1 MKLSSAQASAV
12 EAWGQGDVC
21 VVAGPGSGKTTVL
34 VERFRWLVEEKG
46 ISPAE
51 ILAITFT
58 EKAANNM
65 LERLTGNRAPSG
77 SAPPA
82 GSAGPLYQTA
92 QILTIDAFCA
102 RLLREHALPAGL
114 DPNFQVL
121 ESWQADM
128 LLKQAIDEELNKV
141 YAADPAGT
149 RRFLEVFAA
158 AGTYRGG
165 MDLSQVHNQILN
177 LHQMIRIS
185 GAEIQT
191 PENSPAISRARDEL
205 AETLMQLGQ
214 RRGDPQL
221 TSLGTNTPPP
231 EHHADPAVFGWFSRA
246 EKALKT
252 HKAVGPDAPLIKK
265 LKKDLLPACRAE
277 FLTRYHHG
285 SRVWLAGVVQAAAAN
300 YESLKHRGGW
310 VDFSDLESLAI
321 RLLES
326 EPARRPGFWPGF
338 GHVLVDEYQDT
349 NPLQGKLIGL
359 LRSGEGD
366 SRTKFFA
373 VGDIN
378 QSIYGFRH
386 ADPDVFRNYRHAML
400 SGRGVVISL
409 LDNFR
414 SRSEILKFAEHLLSD
429 PDGGVE
435 PQTLVARRDFA
446 PKPQPSVEVLVTR
459 DPQGDRARQW
469 EVRRLAGRIR
479 ELMESLKIGKPERAP
494 CWADFAVLLRSR
506 TLIDRFAEGFRQES
520 IPYELSAGQGFFE
533 TTEVRDLVNL
543 LRTLRNPHDDIA
555 LAATLCSPFA
565 GASDE
570 DLFRMRLA
578 SGSAGLVTGLYPYSE
593 TPAGRGGAAEVFA
606 GRLAK
611 YRSLRD
617 EIPLDVLL
625 SRFLHECGYET
636 GLLQSENGRSKL
648 ANVRKFLRIV
658 RQIASARDSRF
669 SETVQAIVE
678 LQESG
683 VNEAEATGYDEKTDA
698 VRLMT
703 LHAAKGLEF
712 PVVILPALDSS
723 PPNTASAVSYS
734 PAGGIGAKWVDPA
747 DGNARE
753 DTPLKEFLTEQR
765 EKNKKEGDR
774 LFYVAITRA
783 EEHLLL
789 SASFGPRSPL
799 KHWAKLIKN
808 KLDLDFKT
816 VGTEPA
822 VKQYEGYAIRYCVS
836 DEEPEPGGL
845 APIPAASEVEWVQP
859 REGFEQHDSE
869 IAITSVALFR
879 QCPRKYFLS
888 RYLGL
893 DSPRSLP
900 AALPEQSA
908 PEQSM
913 PERSLSPVTGQPPA
927 SQFGRRVHE
936 ALAGS
941 PLDEQSE
948 PEVAALVHAFEQSDL
963 GRQARQAKA
972 VARELTVVFPVGRH
986 ILRGQIDLWFDDGES
1001 QVLVDYK
1008 TDHVSGEEISNRAGD
1023 YTLQV
1028 QLYAMSIL
1036 GAKGRLPDRGILY
1049 FLRPSVAV
1057 DVDLSPQ
1064 AMEQARQTVAEV
1076 FSAQSSLDFPMHEGP
1091 QCQRCGYYQNLCPA
1105 E

>member
-1 MKLSSAQASAV
+1 MKLSSSQASAV
-12 EAWGQGDVC
+12 KAWGDGNVC
-21 VVAGPGSGKTTVL
+21 VIAGPGSGKTTVL

-46 ISPAE
+46 ISPAD

-65 LERLTGNRAPSG
+65 LERLAGNRAPSG

-102 RLLREHALPAGL
+102 RLLRDHALPAGL

-121 ESWQADM
+121 ESWQADI
-128 LLKQAIDEELNKV
+128 LLTQAIDEELNKV

-165 MDLSQVHNQILN
+165 MDLSQVHNQILS

-191 PENSPAISRARDEL
+191 PENSPAISRAREEL

-221 TSLGTNTPPP
+221 TSLGANTPPP

-252 HKAVGPDAPLIKK
+252 HKAVGPEAPLIKK

-277 FLTRYHHG
+277 FLTRYHHD
-285 SRVWLAGVVQAAAAN
+285 SRVWLAGVVRAAAAN

-326 EPARRPGFWPGF
+326 EPARRPGF

-349 NPLQGKLIGL
+349 NPLQGKLIRL

-366 SRTKFFA
+366 SRTRFFA

-386 ADPDVFRNYRHAML
+386 ADPDVFRNYRREML
-400 SGRGVVISL
+400 SGRGVVIGL

-414 SRSEILKFAEHLLSD
+414 SRPEILKLAEHLLSD

-435 PQTLVARRDFA
+435 QQTLAARRNFA
-446 PKPQPSVEVLVTR
+446 PKTQPSVDVLITR

-469 EVRRLAGRIR
+469 EVRRVAGRIR
-479 ELMESLKIGKPERAP
+479 ELMESLKIGKLGRAP

-506 TLIDRFAEGFRQES
+506 TLIDRFAEGFRQEG

-578 SGSAGLVTGLYPYSE
+578 SGSAGLVTGLYQYSE
-593 TPAGRGGAAEVFA
+593 TPAGRAAAAGIFA
-606 GRLAK
+606 ERLAK

-617 EIPLDVLL
+617 EIPLNVLL

-648 ANVRKFLRIV
+648 ANVRKFLRIAG
-658 RQIASARDSRF
+658 QIAGQAASASRSRF
-669 SETVQAIVE
+669 SETVRAIVE
-678 LQESG
+678 LQQSG
-683 VNEAEATGYDEKTDA
+683 VSEAEATGYDEKTDA

-734 PAGGIGAKWVDPA
+734 PAGGIGAKWLDPA

-753 DTPLKEFLTEQR
+753 DTPLKQFLTGQR
-765 EKNKKEGDR
+765 EKKKKEGDR
-774 LFYVAITRA
+774 LFYVAMTRA

-799 KHWAKLIKN
+799 KHWAKLIQN
-808 KLDLDFKT
+808 KLGLDFKT
-816 VGTEPA
+816 VDTESC
-822 VKQYEGYAIRYCVS
+822 VKQYEGYVIRYCVS
-836 DEEPEPGGL
+836 DQEPEPGGL
-845 APIPAASEVEWVQP
+845 APTPAAGEIEWVQP
-859 REGFEQHDSE
+859 REGFEQQDSE
-869 IAITSVALFR
+869 IAITSAALFR

-888 RYLGL
+888 RYLGI
-893 DSPRSLP
+893 DSPRPLP
-900 AALPEQSA
+900 PAPPEQSI
-908 PEQSM
+908 PEQS
-913 PERSLSPVTGQPPA
+913 RSPATGQPPA
-927 SQFGRRVHE
+927 SQFGHHVHQ

-963 GRQARQAKA
+963 GRRARQAKI
-972 VARELTVVFPVGRH
+972 VAREFTVVFPVGQH
-986 ILRGQIDLWFDDGES
+986 ILRGQIDLWFDDGEG

-1008 TDHVSGEEISNRAGD
+1008 TDHVSGEEISGRASD
-1023 YTLQV
+1023 YALQV
-1028 QLYAMSIL
+1028 QLYAIAIL
-1036 GAKGRLPDRGILY
+1036 GAKGRLPDRAILY

-1057 DVDLSPQ
+1057 EVDLSPE
-1064 AMEQARQTVAEV
+1064 AMEQARQSVAEV

-1091 QCQRCGYYQNLCPA
+1091 QCQRCGYYQNHCPA

>member
-1 MKLSSAQASAV
+1 MKLSSSQASAV
-12 EAWGQGDVC
+12 KAWGEGDVC
-21 VVAGPGSGKTTVL
+21 VIAGPGSGKTTVL

-46 ISPAE
+46 ISPAD

-65 LERLTGNRAPSG
+65 IERLAGNRAPSG

-121 ESWQADM
+121 ESWQADI
-128 LLKQAIDEELNKV
+128 LLTQAIDEELNKV
-141 YAADPAGT
+141 YEKDPAGT

-165 MDLSQVHNQILN
+165 MDLSQVHNQILS

-221 TSLGTNTPPP
+221 TSLGANTPPP

-265 LKKDLLPACRAE
+265 LKTDLLPACRAE
-277 FLTRYHHG
+277 FLTRYHHD
-285 SRVWLAGVVQAAAAN
+285 SRVWLAGVVRAAAAN

-326 EPARRPGFWPGF
+326 EPARRPGF

-349 NPLQGKLIGL
+349 NPLQGKLIRL

-366 SRTKFFA
+366 WRTRFFA

-386 ADPDVFRNYRHAML
+386 ADPDVFRNYRQEML
-400 SGRGVVISL
+400 AGRGVVIGL

-414 SRSEILKFAEHLLSD
+414 SRPEILKLAGHLLSD

-435 PQTLVARRDFA
+435 QQTLAARRDFA
-446 PKPQPSVEVLVTR
+446 PKTQPSVDVLITR

-469 EVRRLAGRIR
+469 EVRRVAGRIL
-479 ELMESLKIGKPERAP
+479 ELMESLKIGKPGRAP
-494 CWADFAVLLRSR
+494 RWADFAVLLRSR
-506 TLIDRFAEGFRQES
+506 PLIDRFAEGFRQEG

-570 DLFRMRLA
+570 DLFRMGLA
-578 SGSAGLVTGLYPYSE
+578 SGSADLVTGLYQYSE
-593 TPAGRGGAAEVFA
+593 TPAGRAAAAGIFA
-606 GRLAK
+606 ERLAK

-617 EIPLDVLL
+617 EIPLNVLL

-648 ANVRKFLRIV
+648 ANVRKFLRIAG
-658 RQIASARDSRF
+658 QIAGQAASASRSRF
-669 SETVQAIVE
+669 SETIRAIVE
-678 LQESG
+678 LQQSG
-683 VNEAEATGYDEKTDA
+683 VSEAEATGYDEKTDA

-734 PAGGIGAKWVDPA
+734 PAGGIGAKWLDPA

-753 DTPLKEFLTEQR
+753 DTPLKQFLTGQR
-765 EKNKKEGDR
+765 EKKKKEGDR
-774 LFYVAITRA
+774 LFYVAMTRA

-816 VGTEPA
+816 AGTEPA
-822 VKQYEGYAIRYCVS
+822 VKQYEGYAIRYGVS

-888 RYLGL
+888 RYLGI
-893 DSPRSLP
+893 DSPRPLP
-900 AALPEQSA
+900 AAPPEQSK

-913 PERSLSPVTGQPPA
+913 SPVTGQPLA
-927 SQFGRRVHE
+927 SQFGRHVHE

-941 PLDEQSE
+941 PLNEQSE
-948 PEVAALVHAFEQSDL
+948 PKVAALVHAFEQSDL
-963 GRQARQAKA
+963 GRRARRAKA
-972 VARELTVVFPVGRH
+972 VAREFTVVFPVGQH
-986 ILRGQIDLWFDDGES
+986 ILRGQIDLWFDDGEG

-1008 TDHVSGEEISNRAGD
+1008 TDHVSGEEISGRASD
-1023 YTLQV
+1023 YALQV
-1028 QLYAMSIL
+1028 QLYAIAIL
-1036 GAKGRLPDRGILY
+1036 GAKGRLSDRAILY

-1064 AMEQARQTVAEV
+1064 AMEQARQTVVEV

-1091 QCQRCGYYQNLCPA
+1091 QCQRCGYYQNHCPA